1 MIIKK
6 KNNPSIKINKKNAY
20 KYTCYQHFNDG
31 MILPW
36 TMIMFKF
43 FKRSRYCYKNNK
55 MHTEKLSY

>member
-6 KNNPSIKINKKNAY
+6 KNTSIKINKKNAY
-20 KYTCYQHFNDG
+20 KYTCYQYFNDG

-43 FKRSRYCYKNNK
+43 FKRWRYCYKNIK
-55 MHTEKLSY
+55 IHTENLFY